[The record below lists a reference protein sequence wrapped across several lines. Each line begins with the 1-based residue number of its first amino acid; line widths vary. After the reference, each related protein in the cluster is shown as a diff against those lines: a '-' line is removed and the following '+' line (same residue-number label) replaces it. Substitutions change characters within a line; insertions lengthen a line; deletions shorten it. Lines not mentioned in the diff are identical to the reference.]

1 MTKQEP
7 KKKLSFEESLARLE
21 EIVSQ
26 LEQGRLD
33 LLGSLACYEEGVGLL
48 GNCQEVLD
56 DAKRRICILRGVDEN
71 GKPLLEEAN
80 ADAFESDGE
89 VPGRQTK
96 SNRKTI

>member
-1 MTKQEP
+1 MNTNVP
-7 KKKLSFEESLARLE
+7 GKKLSFEESLARLE

-48 GNCQEVLD
+48 AHCQEVLD
-56 DAKRRICILRGVDEN
+56 SAKRRICVLRGVDEN
-71 GKPLLEEAN
+71 GVPLLQEAD
-80 ADAFESDGE
+80 AAAFESDTT

-96 SNRKTI
+96 SNRKPI